1 MFISIEKKIS
11 PFNDIII
18 YFSHKKSIFLKRSYL
33 GKCYTTM
40 PKNVTKKKD
49 AVLKLRA
56 MGHITLKNKF
66 IVSFISHPFFYLS
79 DFQKGAICIP

>member
-1 MFISIEKKIS
+1 
-11 PFNDIII
+11 
-18 YFSHKKSIFLKRSYL
+18 
-33 GKCYTTM
+33 M

-66 IVSFISHPFFYLS
+66 IVSFISHPFFYLP
-79 DFQKGAICIP
+79 DFQKGAISIPYFIS